1 MSNLTRT
8 IEQLERVLK
17 VSRKILTELQDRLD
31 VVNAEID
38 EQEEESWDLNQMRI
52 EKSQLLYDIQET
64 EADIADYVEKLGSQ
78 AT

>member
-64 EADIADYVEKLGSQ
+64 EADIADYVEQLGIQ